1 MAKIVSYS
9 EAASIGLHGMVLVA
23 RAGETINVQ
32 KIAELTGSSRHHV
45 AKVMQR
51 LVKEGFLSSNRGPS
65 GGFKLNIEPARITL
79 LQIYEAIEGQVK
91 VISCPHEKQVC
102 PFDKCILGNVVSS
115 MTQTFRDHLSSN
127 TLSDMMG

>member
-9 EAASIGLHGMVLVA
+9 EAASIGIHGMVLVA

-32 KIAELTGSSRHHV
+32 KIADITGSSKHHV

-65 GGFKLNIEPARITL
+65 GGFKLNIEPSQLSL

-102 PFDKCILGNVVSS
+102 PFGKCILGTVVSN
-115 MTQTFRDHLSSN
+115 MTQTFHDHLSNSY
-127 TLSDMMG
+127 LVDLME